1 MTPAAFTYRRLRIS
15 GVDNLCGVFAVVGSL
30 DAQVGLQATAHHAR
44 DIVRGDEFQERL
56 GPFSFLLSAN
66 NVDEDTP
73 NFRPGPST
81 QESADATSNL
91 PVDKVALLL
100 DMIGEESGR
109 TFQLGVTTP
118 TSRHVYYRRD
128 GICSRGKAHSQ
139 PTGSAIVWLLTT
151 VSAVGT
157 LRC

>member
-1 MTPAAFTYRRLRIS
+1 MCRPLRIS

-30 DAQVGLQATAHHAR
+30 DAQVGPQATVDHAR
-44 DIVRGDEFQERL
+44 DIVRGDEFQEHL
-56 GPFSFLLSAN
+56 GPFKFLLSADS
-66 NVDEDTP
+66 VDEDTP
-73 NFRPGPST
+73 NFRPGAST
-81 QESADATSNL
+81 QKSADATSNL
-91 PVDKVALLL
+91 PVDQVALLL

-118 TSRHVYYRRD
+118 TSRHVYYHRD
-128 GICSRGKAHSQ
+128 GVCSRGKAHSG

-151 VSAVGT
+151 VSVVGA